1 MQGDQLLASN
11 SQSLGRDEGSGR
23 QAPAA
28 TVDQSTARLLRG
40 SGHPACLGGE
50 KTGTQETGQRP
61 DPAASSP
68 GSLQDDGWGG
78 ALPWASPRAPPRRR
92 KPPMCPGW
100 PGKPLD
106 TPITSSLSISFNQKI
121 EGKVN
126 LPERKLKA
134 FLLSPSYSHTDLKRS
149 HWKAW
154 NVIPQEADLR
164 ALGLPLP
171 LHSHPLAASKG
182 VDAAVAAW

>member
-1 MQGDQLLASN
+1 
-11 SQSLGRDEGSGR
+11 
-23 QAPAA
+23 
-28 TVDQSTARLLRG
+28 
-40 SGHPACLGGE
+40 
-50 KTGTQETGQRP
+50 
-61 DPAASSP
+61 
-68 GSLQDDGWGG
+68 
-78 ALPWASPRAPPRRR
+78 
-92 KPPMCPGW
+92 MCPGR

-171 LHSHPLAASKG
+171 LPSHPLAAGEG
-182 VDAAVAAW
+182 VDAAVAAC